1 MLSAGAAHNFHATA
15 IVLGTTGL
23 LFTGPSGSGKSSMAF
38 ACLNAAR
45 QAGLYAALIADDQVF
60 IEQAGPH
67 IIARRPE
74 TIACLMEF
82 RGTGIEAV
90 ESLPSAL
97 MHAAVRCLPP
107 GDGERLPPETE
118 CLQIGEGLSLP
129 LVRIL
134 TGTADPFSIL
144 RVFLPITGGNAP
156 HSGPYS

>member
-1 MLSAGAAHNFHATA
+1 MLSARAAHNFHATA
-15 IVLGTTGL
+15 IVLGMTGL

-74 TIACLMEF
+74 TIAGLMEF
-82 RGTGIEAV
+82 RGTGIGAV

-107 GDGERLPPETE
+107 GDGER
-118 CLQIGEGLSLP
+118 LQIGEGLSLP